1 MFLPLLACAM
11 LVFAGMNLSWAQ
23 ENDKKTDVKSVNG
36 STPAKP
42 KAKKGKEVPAKEM
55 EEDMKPVVQGLGAFG
70 QLLPLGRKNL
80 DVQIPSFKDGIP
92 SSILKAESL
101 TRVDDSMMTM
111 EQMDIWL
118 YGSNRDSDMRV
129 QLPLADYNMN
139 TQILSSD
146 ERSRISRQDFQMEGD
161 SMIFDTVTQQ
171 GKMTGRVEM
180 IIFNTSSLVGSKPG
194 AADTSDGSPAAPE
207 TSGQTPEAP
216 VAPAPASAS
225 GDASKP
231 SPSNEKK

>member
-1 MFLPLLACAM
+1 MPALALLMPAW
-11 LVFAGMNLSWAQ
+11 GIGRAQ
-23 ENDKKTDVKSVNG
+23 EKKEEAGKEAATSEVG
-36 STPAKP
+36 KP
-42 KAKKGKEVPAKEM
+42 KTPKGSSAQQVEKEIQ
-55 EEDMKPVVQGLGAFG
+55 PVVQGLGAFG

-92 SSILKAESL
+92 SSILRAESL
-101 TRVDDSMMTM
+101 TRVDESLMTM
-111 EQMDIWL
+111 EKMDIWL

-129 QLPLADYNMN
+129 QLPLADYNMT

-180 IIFNTSSLVGSKPG
+180 IIFNTSSLAGAKPEEAPAGATATATEEGQAAGS
-194 AADTSDGSPAAPE
+194 ANASAAPA
-207 TSGQTPEAP
+207 TSTQ
-216 VAPAPASAS
+216 PAPAGAS
-225 GDASKP
+225 NP